1 MAERAVAR
9 GPGRVSDKAYRWR
22 GKDHEY
28 VKLSGYDG
36 ARCILRY
43 GRFRDE
49 WEIQMM
55 DLPHP
60 LLRVRKVSVVDGR
73 NEAMARKAD
82 RTEIITPEKIGD
94 RIGRN
99 R

>member
-1 MAERAVAR
+1 
-9 GPGRVSDKAYRWR
+9 
-22 GKDHEY
+22 
-28 VKLSGYDG
+28 
-36 ARCILRY
+36 
-43 GRFRDE
+43 
-49 WEIQMM
+49 MM